1 VSTITASRI
10 SIALCSLWT
19 NLTFVSAY
27 DLGMDRA
34 DFELV
39 AAIARNG
46 SLSGAARELHI
57 AQPPLSRRLQQL
69 EREVGAPLF
78 VRGRHGATPTAVGR
92 SLIDGAGAALEAI
105 RRAEQDASDAAAGR
119 AGRLRIG
126 VTPTLGAVLLPG
138 VLAAFRRTHA
148 DVRLDLVSSG
158 DSTWLRHGVAAGELD
173 IAVAAV
179 ASRAEANTA
188 IALAGEQRFV
198 VIAPAELRLGKPV
211 RRRALVGIPMVALT
225 AGEGLRQQLDHVF
238 AELGAEPTIA
248 IETSEREMLI
258 PFVAAGL
265 GVALIPD
272 AFARARPTKGL
283 TIHDLDPPLRR
294 PVGAVIAT
302 GAVPAL
308 VQAFLDA
315 LAGGTDLVRP
325 RSAPRRRTPR
335 RAG

>member
-1 VSTITASRI
+1 
-10 SIALCSLWT
+10 
-19 NLTFVSAY
+19 
-27 DLGMDRA
+27 MDRA
-34 DFELV
+34 DLELV
-39 AAIARNG
+39 AAIARTG
-46 SLSGAARELHI
+46 SLSAAARELHI
-57 AQPPLSRRLQQL
+57 AQPPLSRRLQHL

-92 SLIDGAGAALEAI
+92 SLIDGAANALDAI

-138 VLAAFRRTHA
+138 VLAAFRRTHP

-158 DSTWLRHGVAAGELD
+158 DSAWLRERAAAGELD

-179 ASRAEANTA
+179 ASRAEPNTTV
-188 IALAGEQRFV
+188 ALTGDQHFV
-198 VIAPAELRLGKPV
+198 VIAPTELRLGKPV
-211 RRRALVGIPMVALT
+211 QRRALVGVPMVALT

-258 PFVAAGL
+258 PFVSAGL

-294 PVGAVIAT
+294 PIGAVIAT
-302 GAVPAL
+302 GDVPAL

-315 LAGGTDLVRP
+315 LAAGTDLVRP
-325 RSAPRRRTPR
+325 RATPTRRTR
-335 RAG
+335 RPAR